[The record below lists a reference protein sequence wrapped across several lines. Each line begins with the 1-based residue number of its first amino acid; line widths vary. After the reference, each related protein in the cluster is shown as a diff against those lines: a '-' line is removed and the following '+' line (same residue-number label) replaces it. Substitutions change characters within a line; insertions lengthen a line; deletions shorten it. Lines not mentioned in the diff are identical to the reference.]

1 MTKDEQHVTLLNAMG
16 LLLDRQLEWS
26 SDFYNIKP
34 ALCMVLHEAL
44 TAKEPNEYI
53 VLLAERIIEANG

>member
-1 MTKDEQHVTLLNAMG
+1 MTKEEQHATLLSAMG

-34 ALCMVLHEAL
+34 ALCMVLHEGL
-44 TAKEPNEYI
+44 IAKEPNDYI
-53 VLLAERIIEANG
+53 VLLAERIIEAHG

>member
-1 MTKDEQHVTLLNAMG
+1 MTKEEQHATLLSAMG

-34 ALCMVLHEAL
+34 ALCMVLHEGL
-44 TAKEPNEYI
+44 IAKEPDDYI
-53 VLLAERIIEANG
+53 VLLAERIIEAHG